1 MPTDPFTLFADWFA
15 DAEAHAAIRYPHA
28 MTLATVDAE
37 GMPDARIVLC
47 HAFDTRGF
55 AFMTD
60 ARSPKAQHLAARPH
74 AAMMFYW
81 EPLERQVR
89 IQGTVDPGTEAEADA
104 YFAERPRRSRITA
117 WASVQSAP
125 LDDRAGLEDRMAE
138 HDDRFADVEPVA
150 RPPHW
155 RTYRV
160 VPERIEFWQAG
171 ARRLHHRTRYD
182 LDDTVWTRT
191 LLEP

>member
-1 MPTDPFTLFADWFA
+1 MPTDPLARFADWFA
-15 DAEAHAAIRYPHA
+15 AAEAHAAIRYPHA
-28 MTLATVDAE
+28 MTLATVDAD
-37 GMPDARIVLC
+37 GVPDARIVLC
-47 HAFDTRGF
+47 HAFDARGF

-60 ARSPKAQHLAARPH
+60 ARSPKAQHLAAYPQ
-74 AAMMFYW
+74 AALVFYW

-89 IQGTVDPGTEAEADA
+89 IRGRVEPSTDAAADA

-155 RTYRV
+155 RAFCV
-160 VPERIEFWQAG
+160 VPDRVEFWQAA
-171 ARRLHHRTRYD
+171 ARRLHHRVRYD
-182 LDDTVWTRT
+182 RDAAGWTRT

>member
-1 MPTDPFTLFADWFA
+1 MPTDPLVLFADWFA
-15 DAEAHAAIRYPHA
+15 DAEAHTAIRYPHA
-28 MTLATVDAE
+28 MTLATIDAE

-74 AAMMFYW
+74 AALVFYW

-89 IQGTVDPGTEAEADA
+89 IQGRVETGTDAEADA
-104 YFAERPRRSRITA
+104 YFDARPRRSRITA
-117 WASVQSAP
+117 WASVQSAS
-125 LDDRAGLEDRMAE
+125 LDDRASLEDRLAE
-138 HDDRFADVEPVA
+138 HDTRFAEIESVA

-155 RTYRV
+155 RAYRV
-160 VPERIEFWQAG
+160 VPDRIECWQAG
-171 ARRLHHRTRYD
+171 ARRLHHRIRYD
-182 LDDTVWTRT
+182 RADLAWTRT